1 MHASSFYGRPML
13 EAESEQRRDEG
24 PREEQPE
31 RKREREREE
40 THALSKCATLCESW
54 YARALVLPPFLLR
67 FVRLANVTQATRFSP
82 FFSSYPP
89 PLTPSPL
96 SKYRMSRVLS
106 DHRQVDNL
114 FGSRPPVRQKPT
126 AMVYSS
132 ALFVARMLAR
142 VKQSDSYGV
151 FE

>member
-54 YARALVLPPFLLR
+54 YARALVLPPSLLR
-67 FVRLANVTQATRFSP
+67 FVRFANVTQATRFSP
-82 FFSSYPP
+82 FFHRTLRLLHRRRSLSTACPECCPTIVKWTISSGV
-89 PLTPSPL
+89 
-96 SKYRMSRVLS
+96 VL
-106 DHRQVDNL
+106 L
-114 FGSRPPVRQKPT
+114 FGRNLLLWCIRQPCLLLVRW
-126 AMVYSS
+126 
-132 ALFVARMLAR
+132 LA
-142 VKQSDSYGV
+142 
-151 FE
+151 

>member
-1 MHASSFYGRPML
+1 MRDTLRELVRSRSRATTLSSPLRPL
-13 EAESEQRRDEG
+13 RQRHTSY
-24 PREEQPE
+24 QI
-31 RKREREREE
+31 
-40 THALSKCATLCESW
+40 
-54 YARALVLPPFLLR
+54 
-67 FVRLANVTQATRFSP
+67 FS

-89 PLTPSPL
+89 PLTPPPL

-132 ALFVARMLAR
+132 ALFVARALAR